1 MSECTEQYPVIRP
14 GKPTLFET
22 YRFRGRAG
30 WLLHQEDRFCATRD
44 VVIQWVKDKLDQ
56 VPLPEALSQGEEFS
70 LDFYGQIAEG
80 VNLPE
85 RKLWTVRMTQ
95 PDVGLPGYIDPVP
108 GCSWI
113 SDLSVMEI
121 DGHVEFGVK
130 ITCSYLPDR
139 KALPGFIRPGI
150 IRRLAHSVG
159 LSQGRPV
166 DGKVWDLL
174 SPEDL
179 DDLDGF
185 LCSRE
190 RYLPIV
196 VISQTDGPHASSEP
210 SYLVDGDHLARDLIG
225 YAHVVRM
232 NWDLS
237 LLWTGMVGAPWAV
250 SNGSVRIYRP
260 GLDFNADQFQSHPLT
275 ERDRICRWMGSSDCR
290 NNGYVQYLSDF
301 LKSFPAR
308 TSLSWDGLVFVPEA
322 RLISREERARAPMED
337 QLARSEALENQIEA
351 LKLLLDETKNN
362 SDEFLAIAESAM
374 RETDGYKEELFSLRN
389 SYRTLQA
396 MWESRTGQSVDDDLV
411 LPESYDHM
419 AQWVSDHLTGRLK
432 LHPRAVRAIKDGV
445 YEKPQLVAQALMALA
460 REYRDVRLGLQ
471 DHGVFQKRLQELGL
485 ECRPSISNES
495 AGKYDDNYFVSMSQ
509 NGRDRTLL
517 LDSHLCK
524 GASKDRSLC
533 LRIYFLWD
541 NSRDEVLVGWLPS
554 HLPNSKS

>member
-14 GKPTLFET
+14 GKPILFET

-30 WLLHQEDRFCATRD
+30 CLIPKEGRFCATRD

-95 PDVGLPGYIDPVP
+95 PDVGLPGHIDPVP

-121 DGHVEFGVK
+121 DGQVEFGVK

-150 IRRLAHSVG
+150 IRRLAHLVG
-159 LSQGRPV
+159 LSQIRPV

-179 DDLDGF
+179 NDLEGF
-185 LCSRE
+185 LCSKE
-190 RYLPIV
+190 RYLPVV
-196 VISQTDGPHASSEP
+196 VISQTDGPDPSSEQ
-210 SYLVDGDHLARDLIG
+210 SYLVDGDHLAKDLIG

-237 LLWTGMVGAPWAV
+237 LLWTDMVGVPWTV
-250 SNGSVRIYRP
+250 SNGGVRIYRP
-260 GLDFNADQFQSHPLT
+260 GLDFDADQYQSHPLMDK
-275 ERDRICRWMGSSDCR
+275 DRIRRWMGSADR
-290 NNGYVQYLSDF
+290 RDNGYVQYLSDF

-308 TSLSWDGLVFVPEA
+308 TSLSWGGLVFVPEA
-322 RLISREERARAPMED
+322 RLIAREERAKAPMED
-337 QLARSEALENQIEA
+337 QVARNEALEDQIEA
-351 LKLLLDETKNN
+351 LKLLLEATRSDRDEY
-362 SDEFLAIAESAM
+362 LAMAESAL
-374 RETDGYKEELFSLRN
+374 RETDSYKEELFSLRN
-389 SYRTLQA
+389 SYITLQA
-396 MWESRTGQSVDDDLV
+396 MWESRTGQSVDDELI
-411 LPESYDHM
+411 LPDSYNHM
-419 AQWVSDHLTGRLK
+419 AQWVSDHFTGRLK
-432 LHPRAVRAIKDGV
+432 LHPRAVRALKDGA

-460 REYRDVRLGLQ
+460 KEYRDVKLGLQ
-471 DHGVFQKRLQELGL
+471 DYSVFQERLQEIGL
-485 ECRPSISNES
+485 DCRPSISNES
-495 AGKYDDNYFVSMSQ
+495 AGKYDDRYFIPISQ

-517 LDSHLCK
+517 LDNHLCK
-524 GASKDRSLC
+524 GVSKDRSLC

-541 NSRDEVLVGWLPS
+541 NSRDEVVVGWLPS